1 MLERC
6 MRRNYSKGII
16 ITAIICIL
24 LCSSSIF
31 SGLYFTQFSIFLP
44 ALITDA
50 SAQTDTQSES
60 DTTSPPTTD
69 TQSESDTTS
78 PPTTDTQ
85 SESDT
90 TSPPTTDTQSLTDVN
105 NPPEANVGANPSQ
118 VNEGEMVQLNGGG
131 SS

>member
-31 SGLYFTQFSIFLP
+31 SCLYFTQFSIFLP
-44 ALITDA
+44 ALISDA

-90 TSPPTTDTQSLTDVN
+90 TSPPTTDTQS
-105 NPPEANVGANPSQ
+105 
-118 VNEGEMVQLNGGG
+118 
-131 SS
+131 